1 MSQSIINPKSGLAKI
16 SNFDSLCLADESS
29 RPNDY
34 DDCVTVSQF
43 VSDLYIFIIIY
54 FMTEECWVI
63 TAARPNYS
71 LKKKLLFIFTCK
83 LLSSINELM
92 MVRWRPQTR
101 ETNIFICWPDLSL
114 SGLFWLAEVLIRLS
128 VISLGC
134 FDIIFSTLKTQL
146 EFSVWAQSDP
156 TAKIRDGIFDILHCE
171 DSIL

>member
-1 MSQSIINPKSGLAKI
+1 M
-16 SNFDSLCLADESS
+16 
-29 RPNDY
+29 
-34 DDCVTVSQF
+34 SQF

-92 MVRWRPQTR
+92 MARWRPETGG

-146 EFSVWAQSDP
+146 EFSVWAQ
-156 TAKIRDGIFDILHCE
+156 IRDGIFDILHCE